1 MDSGCT
7 PIREA
12 KSPIKIAMVFITCRL
27 HHQVSCKVKENRAN
41 RIANRIAA
49 LEAARDIGDLNTPSL
64 RVHKLAGRQRGR
76 FAIWV
81 NGPWRMTFR
90 FRAETVSDL
99 DLEQYH

>member
-1 MDSGCT
+1 MIDQDS
-7 PIREA
+7 IRHKGLKEFYEKGRS
-12 KSPIKIAMVFITCRL
+12 KSVPQML
-27 HHQVSCKVKENRAN
+27 SN
-41 RIANRIAA
+41 RIVNRMAA
-49 LEAARDIGDLNTPSL
+49 LEAAREIGDLNTPSL

-90 FRAETVSDL
+90 FRAETVYDL